1 MASSLQSLFA
11 EFSYRPRKSA
21 GQNFLTDGRILDE
34 IEKAIQCPPGDILLE
49 VGGGYGALTE
59 RLIKKERPLTV
70 VEVDHKLFAMLE
82 KKFGGFPLLQLVKG
96 DILKTDL
103 GPLAPPLPAKLTVA
117 GNIPYYLT
125 TSLITRLLTLY
136 QPIVRRIYLMV
147 QKEVADRLE
156 ADPGT
161 KDYGALTLCARYYST
176 VKRLVEVPARC
187 FKPRPKVDS
196 AFIELTLKN
205 PLPLAQGPERAF
217 FKLVKAI
224 FQSRRKVIT
233 NSLKSLGK
241 DIQVVET
248 ALKTVKLNPQVRGET
263 LAIEKMMEL
272 SAALEEASL

>member
-1 MASSLQSLFA
+1 M
-11 EFSYRPRKSA
+11 
-21 GQNFLTDGRILDE
+21 
-34 IEKAIQCPPGDILLE
+34 
-49 VGGGYGALTE
+49 
-59 RLIKKERPLTV
+59 
-70 VEVDHKLFAMLE
+70 
-82 KKFGGFPLLQLVKG
+82 LQLVKG

-103 GPLAPPLPAKLTVA
+103 APLAPPPPAKLTVA

-125 TSLITRLLTLY
+125 TPLITRLLTLY

-156 ADPGT
+156 ANPGT
-161 KDYGALTLCARYYST
+161 KDYGALTLCAKYYST
-176 VKRLVEVPARC
+176 VKRVVEVPARC

-205 PLPLAQGPERAF
+205 PLPLAQGQERAF
-217 FKLVKAI
+217 FRLVKAI

-241 DIQVVET
+241 DILVVEK
-248 ALKTVKLNPQVRGET
+248 ALKNVGLDPQVRGET

-272 SAALEEASL
+272 SAALEEDAASL

>member
-1 MASSLQSLFA
+1 
-11 EFSYRPRKSA
+11 
-21 GQNFLTDGRILDE
+21 
-34 IEKAIQCPPGDILLE
+34 
-49 VGGGYGALTE
+49 
-59 RLIKKERPLTV
+59 
-70 VEVDHKLFAMLE
+70 
-82 KKFGGFPLLQLVKG
+82 
-96 DILKTDL
+96 
-103 GPLAPPLPAKLTVA
+103 
-117 GNIPYYLT
+117 
-125 TSLITRLLTLY
+125 
-136 QPIVRRIYLMV
+136 MV